1 VMKEKVRI
9 CKNIV
14 GNIVFHVGKIV
25 DQAVV

>member
-1 VMKEKVRI
+1 MKEKAGI

-25 DQAVV
+25 DQAVVY